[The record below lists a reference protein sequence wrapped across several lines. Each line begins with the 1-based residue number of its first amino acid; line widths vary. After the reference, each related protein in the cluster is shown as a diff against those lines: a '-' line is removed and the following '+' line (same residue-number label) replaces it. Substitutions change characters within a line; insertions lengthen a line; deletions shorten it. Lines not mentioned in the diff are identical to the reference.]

1 MSIDGILRNAISSL
15 NAQQSALRVVSDNV
29 ANVNTPGYARR
40 DAQLQA
46 RVLAGIGSGVEV
58 AEVRRIVDR
67 FLDSELLAAAGSSG
81 FYAAQ
86 TELHDRLQAS
96 LGEPGSDANLIGRIA
111 AAFSSIGALSL
122 APGEA
127 PGRIAAIEDL
137 QILGEEIDR
146 VARELQSLRGEADRR
161 VSDDVAALTT
171 AIEQVHDLNRLIVR
185 QKVVGEDTA
194 ALEEQRAR
202 ALEAMST
209 VVDMRAVEQSD
220 GSVHVFTRSGLTLL
234 DSARREVQY
243 AGGGQADTSSTFSAI
258 TVHRVDNS
266 TGAVS
271 ATGDEIYPALRAG
284 SLKGAIDMRDKELP
298 ELAQS
303 LGELASTLVDRA
315 NAAHNAYT
323 AVPAPASLTGRNTGA
338 LATDPHGF
346 TGIVRFGVLDSSGAA
361 VDQVTVDFSN
371 PALVTLGDAIA
382 AVNTGL
388 AGNAAMTLSAGA
400 LSLTASATGNGVVI
414 VQDATTPSAR
424 AGRGF
429 SQVFGMNDLLAARAP
444 AHFDTGLTGGSAHGF
459 GASGTV
465 QIEVRGAGGQLA
477 GSHTLDFSALGGTVT
492 DVLTNLN
499 ANLGA
504 YATFTLDPNGALVA
518 TPTSAYSAFE
528 LHVASDSTS
537 RGATGVSFS
546 RLFGVGERWS
556 MDQAIGVGV
565 VDRVRADHTQLAL
578 ASVDLTVAAGEP
590 AVAIGDGSG
599 ALALQSIQSAA
610 IQFSA
615 AGDLSAVRA
624 TLSDYAGQILAQ
636 SGQEA
641 ARVGGLGADR
651 EALKM
656 ELTARR
662 DSIAGVNLDEELSNM
677 ILFQNAYN
685 AAARMI
691 TTANEMYDSLLRIV

>member
-40 DAQLQA
+40 EAQLQA

-81 FYAAQ
+81 FYTAQ

-111 AAFSSIGALSL
+111 AAFTSIGALSL

-127 PGRIAAIEDL
+127 PGRIAALEDL

-161 VSDDVAALTT
+161 VSDDVATLNQ

-185 QKVVGEDTA
+185 QKVVGEETA

-220 GSVHVFTRSGLTLL
+220 GSVHVFTRAGLTLL
-234 DSARREVQY
+234 DSSRRELQY
-243 AGGGQADTSSTFSAI
+243 AGGGQVDTSSTFSAI
-258 TVHRVDNS
+258 TVNRVDNS

-271 ATGDEIYPALRAG
+271 ATGDELYPALRAG

-298 ELAQS
+298 ELAYS
-303 LGELASTLVDRA
+303 LGEFASTLIDRA
-315 NAAHNAYT
+315 NGAHNAYT
-323 AVPAPASLTGRNTGA
+323 AVPPPSSLTGRNVGA

-346 TGIVRFGVLDSSGAA
+346 TGIASFAVLNSSGAI
-361 VDQVTVDFSN
+361 VDQVTIDFSV
-371 PALVTLGDAIA
+371 PALVTLNDVVA
-382 AVNTGL
+382 AVNAGL
-388 AGNAAMTLSAGA
+388 AGNATMTLSGGA
-400 LSLTASATGNGVVI
+400 LSLSAAAVGNGVAI
-414 VQDATTPSAR
+414 VQDASSPSAR
-424 AGRGF
+424 SGRGF
-429 SQVFGMNDLLAARAP
+429 SQVFGMNDLLGARAP
-444 AHFDTGLTGGSAHGF
+444 AHFDTGLTGASGHGF
-459 GASGTV
+459 GATGAV
-465 QIEVRGAGGQLA
+465 GLEVRGAGGQVA
-477 GSHTLDFSALGGTVT
+477 ASYTLDFSTLGGTVT
-492 DVLTNLN
+492 DVVNALN
-499 ANLGA
+499 TNLGA
-504 YATFTLDPNGALVA
+504 YATFALDADGALVA
-518 TPTSAYSAFE
+518 TPTAAYSAFD
-528 LHVASDSTS
+528 LHVASDSTA

-546 RLFGVGERWS
+546 RLFGVGERWK

-565 VDRVRADHTQLAL
+565 EQRLRDDHTLLAL
-578 ASVDLTVAAGEP
+578 GTVDLGAAAGEP
-590 AVAIGDGSG
+590 AVGVGDGSG
-599 ALALQSIQSAA
+599 ALALQSIQSAS
-610 IQFSA
+610 IQFAA

-624 TLSDYAGQILAQ
+624 TLSDYAGQILAH

-641 ARVGGLGADR
+641 ARIGGLGADR